1 MDRLGLT
8 GIGAIGLTGGIG
20 SGKSTVAHALVECG
34 AHLVDTDA
42 IARALTLPGG
52 AAMPAVAAAF
62 GPQAVAADGSL
73 DREQMRARVFADP
86 EAKRHLESILHP
98 VIGHEA
104 RRQAAAG
111 GGRVVVFDVP
121 LLAESSHWRARV
133 HRVLVVDCSLQ
144 TQVARVAARP
154 GWTADAALRVI
165 DQQAPRAAR
174 RRIAD
179 AVIFN
184 DGLSMAA
191 LQAEVQALWRAWT
204 TARSPD

>member
-1 MDRLGLT
+1 
-8 GIGAIGLTGGIG
+8 
-20 SGKSTVAHALVECG
+20 
-34 AHLVDTDA
+34 
-42 IARALTLPGG
+42 
-52 AAMPAVAAAF
+52 
-62 GPQAVAADGSL
+62 
-73 DREQMRARVFADP
+73 MRARVFADP

-98 VIGHEA
+98 MIGHEA

-133 HRVLVVDCSLQ
+133 HRVLVVDCSPQ